1 MSITVFSMSIQ
12 PATPQ
17 HAQPASVL
25 IRQSGPATF
34 DYIFDANHG
43 PDNLCF
49 LRHEFRNPGTMFS
62 YRHHFV
68 YLENDQV
75 VGTLAMFDKSSHNKT
90 FLANALAIFQNYGWR
105 SIVKGL
111 KFELKLVMAPK
122 KGCLY
127 ISHIAVDD
135 RYQGKGIARQLIQY
149 ATEQGIKQGYSRLS
163 LDVAAKNQRA
173 KGLYLGLDFKVL
185 TTHTSYHARLDDHI
199 YMEKALG

>member
-1 MSITVFSMSIQ
+1 MSIQ

-17 HAQPASVL
+17 HAQSASVL
-25 IRQSGPATF
+25 IHQSGPAAF
-34 DYIFDANHG
+34 DYIFDSRHG
-43 PDNLCF
+43 PDIQCF
-49 LRHEFRNPGTMFS
+49 LRHEYRNPGTMFS
-62 YRHHFV
+62 FKHHFV

-127 ISHIAVDD
+127 ISHIAVDNEH
-135 RYQGKGIARQLIQY
+135 QGKGIARQLIQY
-149 ATEQGIKQGYSRLS
+149 ASEQAVKQGYNRLS

-173 KGLYLGLDFKVL
+173 KSLYLGLDFKVL